1 MKETEKKTQKKVEG
15 IMKKEERLQ
24 NMSWIYTKSYVKK
37 KKIRKQDM
45 PEIYIITCLKKK
57 NKK

>member
-1 MKETEKKTQKKVEG
+1 
-15 IMKKEERLQ
+15 MKKEERLQ

-45 PEIYIITCLKKK
+45 PEIYIITFLKKK